1 MRLIVVI
8 SFEYFYFLNMD
19 FFFPTNL
26 YYICAQAVGER
37 CSVEGAGNILK
48 AMQKDKGFVSC
59 TVNIFN
65 TVIS

>member
-8 SFEYFYFLNMD
+8 SFEYFYFLSMD
-19 FFFPTNL
+19 FFPTNL

-48 AMQKDKGFVSC
+48 AMQKDKGFV
-59 TVNIFN
+59 
-65 TVIS
+65 